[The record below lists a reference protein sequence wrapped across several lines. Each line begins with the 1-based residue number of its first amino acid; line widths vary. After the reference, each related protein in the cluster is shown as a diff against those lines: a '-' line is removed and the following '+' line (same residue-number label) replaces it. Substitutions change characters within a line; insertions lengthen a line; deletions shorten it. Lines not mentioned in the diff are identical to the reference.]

1 VVLGLAFV
9 GLVVVHLLQRRQ
21 VSMALVRRLPRLA
34 GWGGGSGRLA
44 LADALLV
51 ALTAVMLASGLYDWI
66 AGHPTR
72 IRWHAL
78 SGVALAGFLLVHTL
92 RRRRRLH
99 RSSVR

>member
-1 VVLGLAFV
+1 
-9 GLVVVHLLQRRQ
+9 
-21 VSMALVRRLPRLA
+21 
-34 GWGGGSGRLA
+34 
-44 LADALLV
+44 
-51 ALTAVMLASGLYDWI
+51 MLASGLYDWV

-78 SGVALAGFLLVHTL
+78 SGVVLAGFLLVHTL

>member
-1 VVLGLAFV
+1 
-9 GLVVVHLLQRRQ
+9 LV
-21 VSMALVRRLPRLA
+21 
-34 GWGGGSGRLA
+34 
-44 LADALLV
+44 
-51 ALTAVMLASGLYDWI
+51 SGLYDWI